1 MAHGLAL
8 IYPTYGHLSPVLP
21 VVTELIAG
29 GDRVTCYGTG
39 RSRAR
44 IEAAG
49 AGYRAYSR
57 GHDAFNP
64 TPPTDGLFSDMVRL
78 MRLSSEILPALVEE
92 VRALRPDYLLLD
104 TKSLWGRL
112 VAQVLGM
119 PAVTLSVVFAIRP
132 GVVGAAALADMLY
145 AQAPVEAVRRGL
157 GALSS
162 YFDAARAVDRRFCT
176 TSPDIIRFLGNPQ
189 PLTIVFTSRAFQL
202 HEAAFGDEYVFVG
215 ASLPAARPD
224 TTGFPFAGPGLP
236 LVYLSLGTTFNDA
249 PDVYRDAVRASE
261 GQPWRMLIS
270 TGGAPAEAFGPLPA
284 NVAIEPFVPQL
295 RVLQEASVFVT
306 HGGMNGA
313 TEAQFFG
320 VPMIVLPQR
329 GDQYLV
335 GARVAELGAGVSLA
349 PPDVSAAALRDRIT
363 AVLSEAPFREA
374 SARLRAAMRDAG
386 GARRA
391 AAAIAA
397 ATR

>member
-1 MAHGLAL
+1 MSHGLAL
-8 IYPTYGHLSPVLP
+8 IYPTYGHLSPALP
-21 VVTELIAG
+21 VVAELVAR

-39 RSRAR
+39 RSRTR

-49 AGYRAYSR
+49 AAYRAYPV

-78 MRLSSEILPALVEE
+78 MRLSSEILPALIEQ
-92 VRALRPDYLLLD
+92 VRASRPDYLLLD

-112 VAQVLGM
+112 VAQVLGI

-132 GVVGAAALADMLY
+132 GVVGAAALADLLY
-145 AQAPVEAVRRGL
+145 AQAPVQAVRHGL

-162 YFDAARAVDRRFCT
+162 YFDAARAADRRFGT
-176 TSPDIIRFLGNPQ
+176 ASPDIIGFLGNPQ
-189 PLTIVFTSRAFQL
+189 PCTIVFTSRAFQL
-202 HEAAFGDEYVFVG
+202 HQAAFGDEYVFVG
-215 ASLPAARPD
+215 ASLPAAPPD
-224 TTGFPFAGPGLP
+224 TIVFPFAGPGLP

-249 PDVYRDAVRASE
+249 PDVYRDAIRASE
-261 GQPWRMLIS
+261 GQPWRLLIS
-270 TGGAPAEAFGPLPA
+270 TGGAPAGAFGPLPT
-284 NVAIEPFVPQL
+284 NVAVESFVPQL
-295 RVLQEASVFVT
+295 RVLEEAAAFVT
-306 HGGMNGA
+306 HGGMNSA

-335 GARVAELGAGVSLA
+335 GARVAELGAGVRLA
-349 PPDVSAAALRDRIT
+349 PPDVSAAALRDGIRT
-363 AVLSEAPFREA
+363 VLSESPFREA
-374 SARLRAAMRDAG
+374 SARLRAAMRAAG

>member
-1 MAHGLAL
+1 MAHGVAL

-21 VVTELIAG
+21 VVAELVAL

-49 AGYRAYSR
+49 AAYRAYPR

-64 TPPTDGLFSDMVRL
+64 TPPTEGLFSDMVRL
-78 MRLSSEILPALVEE
+78 MQLSSEILPALIEE
-92 VRALRPDYLLLD
+92 VRAARPDYLLLD

-112 VAQVLGM
+112 VAQVLGI

-132 GVVGAAALADMLY
+132 GVIGAAALADMLY
-145 AQAPVEAVRRGL
+145 AGAPVEAVRDGL

-162 YFDAARAVDRRFCT
+162 YFDTARAADRRFRT
-176 TSPDIIRFLGNPQ
+176 ASPDILGFLGNPQ

-202 HEAAFGDEYVFVG
+202 REAAFGDDYVFVG
-215 ASLPAARPD
+215 ASLAASRPD
-224 TTGFPFAGPGLP
+224 PASFPFDGPGPP

-249 PDVYRDAVRASE
+249 PDVYRHAIRASE
-261 GQPWRMLIS
+261 GQPWRLLIS
-270 TGGAPAEAFGPLPA
+270 TGGAPAGAFGPLPDS
-284 NVAIEPFVPQL
+284 VAIAPFVPQL
-295 RVLQEASVFVT
+295 RVLERAAVFVT
-306 HGGMNGA
+306 HGGMNSA
-313 TEAQFFG
+313 TEAQYFG
-320 VPMIVLPQR
+320 VPMVVLPQR

-335 GARVAELGAGVSLA
+335 GARVAELGAGVALA
-349 PPDVSAAALRDRIT
+349 PPDVSAGALRARVA
-363 AVLSEAPFREA
+363 AVLAEAPFREA
-374 SARLRAAMRDAG
+374 AARLRAAMREAG
-386 GARRA
+386 GPRRA